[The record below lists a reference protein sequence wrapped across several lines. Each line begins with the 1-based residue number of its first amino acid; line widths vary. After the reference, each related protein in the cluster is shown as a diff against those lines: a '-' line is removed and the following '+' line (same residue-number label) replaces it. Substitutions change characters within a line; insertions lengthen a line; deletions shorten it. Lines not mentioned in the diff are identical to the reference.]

1 MGKGNFK
8 RKVIVGTISI
18 LCIFT
23 ACKNATSP
31 NNHQSVSPKTTQ
43 KSKPKTEN
51 FPFPIIPE
59 ILTAPED
66 RKAYL
71 LTHYWEQFDFADTVL
86 INNRDV
92 TEQGFVNFIALL
104 ADGTTPE
111 KLAKESLGNWCNRFL
126 TSTHARKVL
135 TNIADNYLY
144 NPNSP
149 FYNERLYGLYLQTLL
164 DKLPKEDAL
173 RSSYN
178 FRLQLVKRNNPGNT
192 ATDFTYYLADGQKK
206 SLQSTPIKGDYL
218 LLLFYDPECDSCHKA
233 LLEMT
238 ADKQLAKAIRAGKL
252 SVLAIYT
259 EGNEEAWRKALPDL
273 PQSWMTGTDREAV
286 KLGALYDLK
295 AMPSLYLLDQ
305 KQQVILKDATYEAI
319 RQILDF

>member
-31 NNHQSVSPKTTQ
+31 NNHQSVSQKTTQ

-149 FYNERLYGLYLQTLL
+149 FYNERLYELYLQTLL

-305 KQQVILKDATYEAI
+305 KKQVILKDAAYEAI